1 MRPLEILLLAAD
13 LLALAVLVV
22 PLPGRA
28 PALRRLVP
36 PFVLLAIGAHLA
48 VEGPRWQMIPA
59 YALGGLLFGAGLFGA
74 RVRNGGLF
82 GAVRTAPPVGG
93 RRAARF
99 VGAGLAVLGLVI
111 SVSLPVAVPVFRF
124 PDPSGPYGIGTVI
137 YHWVDA
143 DREEVFTA
151 DPDDRRELM
160 AQVWYPAEPDPS
172 AKRATYVPDPHA
184 LTPLTQLLGI
194 PGFMLS
200 HLRHVTTN
208 AVPSAPVAG
217 DQPRYPV
224 LVFSH
229 GRGGYRQHNTRQIED
244 LVSHGYVVAAV
255 DHPYAAA
262 GVVFPDGRVVAI
274 DPGMTGSAMDE
285 AQGAAMDATH
295 PYFARDIVFT
305 LDQLAALDRADP
317 QGVLTGRLDLT
328 RVGVF
333 GVSLG
338 GGIAAEACRQDE
350 RLRACLV
357 MDMHMPPDLVRAG
370 LRQPTM
376 WISRDA
382 ETMRREGWPQTY
394 IDEIQT
400 SMRAVYEKLPGD
412 GYLVLVPGIYH
423 NDFSDARLLSPLT
436 SLVGLTGPIDGERA
450 HAILRS
456 YSLAFFDRH
465 VKGDPAPLLDGP
477 SPEYPEVRFESRRS

>member
-1 MRPLEILLLAAD
+1 M
-13 LLALAVLVV
+13 
-22 PLPGRA
+22 
-28 PALRRLVP
+28 
-36 PFVLLAIGAHLA
+36 
-48 VEGPRWQMIPA
+48 
-59 YALGGLLFGAGLFGA
+59 
-74 RVRNGGLF
+74 
-82 GAVRTAPPVGG
+82 
-93 RRAARF
+93 
-99 VGAGLAVLGLVI
+99 
-111 SVSLPVAVPVFRF
+111 
-124 PDPSGPYGIGTVI
+124 
-137 YHWVDA
+137 
-143 DREEVFTA
+143 
-151 DPDDRRELM
+151 
-160 AQVWYPAEPDPS
+160 
-172 AKRATYVPDPHA
+172 
-184 LTPLTQLLGI
+184 
-194 PGFMLS
+194 
-200 HLRHVTTN
+200 
-208 AVPSAPVAG
+208 
-217 DQPRYPV
+217 
-224 LVFSH
+224 
-229 GRGGYRQHNTRQIED
+229 
-244 LVSHGYVVAAV
+244 SHGYVVAAV
-255 DHPYAAA
+255 DHTYAAA
-262 GVVFPDGRVVAI
+262 GVVFPDGRVVA
-274 DPGMTGSAMDE
+274 DRPRHDRLGDGRGAGRRDGRHAPVLRAGHRLHPG
-285 AQGAAMDATH
+285 
-295 PYFARDIVFT
+295 
-305 LDQLAALDRADP
+305 QLAALDRADP

-382 ETMRREGWPQTY
+382 ETMRHEGWPQTY